1 MKPQVHHC
9 LRPVGTLDR
18 NRPSHDIAALHRPG
32 QLVQPLLAGGT
43 AFDVL
48 LEFVTFG
55 VDETVFQELL
65 EPRSGQVFNGKNLI
79 NGHRFLL
86 DEGNYS

>member
-1 MKPQVHHC
+1 LDGHC
-9 LRPVGTLDR
+9 
-18 NRPSHDIAALHRPG
+18 PSHGIAALHRPG

-48 LEFVTFG
+48 LELITFG

-65 EPRSGQVFNGKNLI
+65 EPTAAGAGFQRKKT
-79 NGHRFLL
+79 
-86 DEGNYS
+86 